1 MHYLPVSDAATRQAI
16 DAAAIHAEWM
26 RAAAQAKRMAG
37 TMYFKSE
44 GGYEYLVKTLP
55 DKRQQRIGRRTAETE
70 ATCRAFMEA
79 KQQAE
84 ARKRAL
90 DDALRE
96 AERLN
101 KALKVGRV
109 PNVVINVLNMLDDA
123 GLAAHFTVVG
133 THALYAYEAAASVR
147 IQAGALATQDVDL
160 LWDARKRVQFVSTM
174 TRLDSSMLKLLKR
187 ADRSFRR
194 MDDQLESVIND
205 KGFMVD
211 FLRRVA
217 TADDLHPF
225 RFTQDEDDIWPVQA
239 QRADAFL
246 NEPGFEQTIVSVTG
260 HMAVM
265 RTIAPTV
272 FVAFKR
278 WMAELEARPPGK
290 RRRDKLQADIVQQM
304 LDEQLLIS

>member
-26 RAAAQAKRMAG
+26 RAAAQARRLAG
-37 TMYFKSE
+37 AMYFKRE

-55 DKRQQRIGRRTAETE
+55 DKRQQRIGRRSPETE
-70 ATCRAFMEA
+70 ASCRAFTEA

-90 DDALRE
+90 E
-96 AERLN
+96 
-101 KALKVGRV
+101 
-109 PNVVINVLNMLDDA
+109 
-123 GLAAHFTVVG
+123 
-133 THALYAYEAAASVR
+133 
-147 IQAGALATQDVDL
+147 
-160 LWDARKRVQFVSTM
+160 
-174 TRLDSSMLKLLKR
+174 
-187 ADRSFRR
+187 
-194 MDDQLESVIND
+194 
-205 KGFMVD
+205 
-211 FLRRVA
+211 
-217 TADDLHPF
+217 
-225 RFTQDEDDIWPVQA
+225 
-239 QRADAFL
+239 
-246 NEPGFEQTIVSVTG
+246 TIVSVTG
-260 HMAVM
+260 RMAVM